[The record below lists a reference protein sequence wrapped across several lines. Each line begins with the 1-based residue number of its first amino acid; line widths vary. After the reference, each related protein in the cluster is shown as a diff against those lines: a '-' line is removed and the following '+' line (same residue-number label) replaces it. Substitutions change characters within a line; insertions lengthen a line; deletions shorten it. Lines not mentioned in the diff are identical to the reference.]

1 MAQAPEDPGE
11 TDLEQRILRVL
22 RDAGSPVK
30 SVQLAKEC
38 QVPKKKLN
46 QLLYRMEKESKV
58 SLAGLAMWRLG
69 EGGTGEVVPTEP
81 AQLSQAARPQ
91 QDAAAVPEEP
101 DPQLSKQQKAIY
113 RFLEGAGPC
122 KALIIARTL
131 GMKTTKE
138 VNPDLY
144 DMRNRHLLSLDEKS
158 SLWSIYRPDCGGRS
172 ESPAIIYQQNPIN
185 MICQNGP
192 NNYISIENSEDIQI
206 GHGNVIVKPT
216 ASGENGSVAPLH
228 LPPMAPADL
237 PTQSSPAAAWAPQDI
252 RLEKSV
258 LRRVLLGHGNKMS
271 LTSAPAE
278 GPAACSPSGIPPVS
292 ATTVG
297 SGASF
302 KIPGSK
308 PGPDCKADGTQRVH
322 ISSCFLE
329 DTAIGNGNRMTVISG
344 TAGPGGGAE
353 PEDSRRGPE
362 ELDKDAGEPGT
373 RWALCSLSL
382 SFSHPSIHP
391 PTYPSIHPPI
401 LLPISPSPHP
411 LTHPFTHPSIH
422 PPTHP
427 RTHPSST
434 RLSIPPSTHPSIYPS
449 IHASIHPPIC
459 PSIHPSSTHPP
470 IHPSIHPSSIHP
482 SIHPPTHPP
491 THPSTHLSIHP
502 SSIHPSIHHP
512 SIHPSIHSSVH
523 PSIHH
528 LPIHPSIHPPIHPSI
543 HPPTYPS
550 IHPSI

>member
-1 MAQAPEDPGE
+1 MTTTTDVDRGAPEDGQRAQGGDDNRPPRRDFASLPASSCSSALNLPHPATFRSPPKSDAYLTEPLKCPWPRSFLSSPSARHRTEVLLVNVCSGLRPSLCPGPLARGPPPAPSFRPRLDPRE
-11 TDLEQRILRVL
+11 APFSLCPPLLLPDLEQRILRVL

-46 QLLYRMEKESKV
+46 QVLYRMEKESKV

-101 DPQLSKQQKAIY
+101 GPQLSEQQKAIY

-122 KALIIARTL
+122 KALIIARAL
-131 GMKTTKE
+131 GMKTAKE
-138 VNPDLY
+138 VNPHLY
-144 DMRNRHLLSLDEKS
+144 DMRKRHLLSLDEKS

-228 LPPMAPADL
+228 LPPMAPADP

-252 RLEKSV
+252 HLEKSV

-271 LTSAPAE
+271 LTSGDLQGGERAREDLKARL
-278 GPAACSPSGIPPVS
+278 G
-292 ATTVG
+292 
-297 SGASF
+297 
-302 KIPGSK
+302 GSK
-308 PGPDCKADGTQRVH
+308 PGPDCKIQRVH

-344 TAGPGGGAE
+344 TAGPGGVAE

-362 ELDKDAGEPGT
+362 ELDKDA
-373 RWALCSLSL
+373 
-382 SFSHPSIHP
+382 
-391 PTYPSIHPPI
+391 
-401 LLPISPSPHP
+401 
-411 LTHPFTHPSIH
+411 
-422 PPTHP
+422 
-427 RTHPSST
+427 
-434 RLSIPPSTHPSIYPS
+434 
-449 IHASIHPPIC
+449 
-459 PSIHPSSTHPP
+459 
-470 IHPSIHPSSIHP
+470 
-482 SIHPPTHPP
+482 
-491 THPSTHLSIHP
+491 
-502 SSIHPSIHHP
+502 
-512 SIHPSIHSSVH
+512 
-523 PSIHH
+523 
-528 LPIHPSIHPPIHPSI
+528 
-543 HPPTYPS
+543 
-550 IHPSI
+550 